1 MVLIRGVEDHCDLR
15 ARFRIAG
22 AKTLRILLQS
32 VLDYFFK
39 FYVAFHLQEPT
50 KILKIDGANGH
61 LLLCFI
67 LRETASEFHFLRMMF
82 EMRFL

>member
-1 MVLIRGVEDHCDLR
+1 MVLIRGVEDHCDLG

-50 KILKIDGANGH
+50 KILKIDG
-61 LLLCFI
+61 I
-67 LRETASEFHFLRMMF
+67 I
-82 EMRFL
+82 